1 MHEYLSRRY
10 ALAIYEIAEEKGK
23 VESYLSELK
32 EVGSIIASNEDLL
45 QVLKHPQISTTKKK
59 EIFTDVFKNALNED
73 LISFLMILIEKHR
86 ILFLSEILEEAGSI
100 HLERN
105 NTLLANIKTVVPLKT
120 SEKDNLV
127 SKLEKLYKKT
137 IILNEEIDSS
147 IIGGVYVRVGNDV
160 IDGTIKS
167 KFEDMRKLMLN
178 RE

>member
-1 MHEYLSRRY
+1 MTF
-10 ALAIYEIAEEKGK
+10 
-23 VESYLSELK
+23 
-32 EVGSIIASNEDLL
+32 D
-45 QVLKHPQISTTKKK
+45 
-59 EIFTDVFKNALNED
+59 
-73 LISFLMILIEKHR
+73 
-86 ILFLSEILEEAGSI
+86 
-100 HLERN
+100 
-105 NTLLANIKTVVPLKT
+105 PLKT
-120 SEKDNLV
+120 SEKDNLI

>member
-1 MHEYLSRRY
+1 MHEFLNRRY

-32 EVGSIIASNEDLL
+32 EVDSVIASNEDLL
-45 QVLKHPQISTTKKK
+45 QVIKHPQISTTKKK
-59 EIFTDVFKNALNED
+59 EIFADVFKNVLDED

-86 ILFLSEILEEAGSI
+86 ILFLSGILEEAEKI
-100 HLERN
+100 HLEKN
-105 NTLLANIKTVVPLKT
+105 NTLLAIIKTVVPLKT
-120 SEKDNLV
+120 SEKDNLI